1 MVVIRQ
7 LREQDAAALR
17 EFLERLS
24 PASRYA
30 RFQYVVKEV
39 SPQLLR
45 LLLEADPRTHLLL
58 GAFDRDTLIG
68 EARYVRRED
77 PDEAD
82 FAIAVDDGWRR
93 RGLAN
98 RLMIELVRHA
108 GRSGVQRLKGEVL
121 ASNEAML
128 AFAAQQG
135 FRVHPHFE
143 DARLMRVRGEI
154 QPGEPQPARSHP
166 RSADT
171 ARFAIGAG
179 FG

>member
-1 MVVIRQ
+1 MVIRP
-7 LREQDAAALR
+7 LSVQDAAALR
-17 EFLERLS
+17 DFFERLS

-30 RFQYVVKEV
+30 RFHYVVKEV
-39 SPQLLR
+39 SPHLLN
-45 LLLEADPRTHLLL
+45 LLVDVDPRAHVAL
-58 GAFDRDTLIG
+58 GAFDGKMLVG

-77 PDEAD
+77 PEEAD

-93 RGLAN
+93 RGLAT

-108 GRSGVQRLKGEVL
+108 GQSGVRRLKGEVL
-121 ASNEAML
+121 TTNEAML

-135 FRVHPHFE
+135 FRVHPDFE
-143 DARLMRVRGEI
+143 DARLMRVKREI
-154 QPGEPQPARSHP
+154 QPGGPQPARSHP

-171 ARFAIGAG
+171 ARLAIGAG